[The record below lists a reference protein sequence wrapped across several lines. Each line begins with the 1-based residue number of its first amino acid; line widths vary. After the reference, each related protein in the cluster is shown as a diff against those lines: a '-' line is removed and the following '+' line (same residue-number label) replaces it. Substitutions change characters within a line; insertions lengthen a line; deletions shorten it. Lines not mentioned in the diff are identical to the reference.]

1 MAKSAHRLII
11 VNSSSSNAASK
22 HAEVLTIRERHVVN
36 GRVAVDDA
44 QAPRR
49 RRRVGQRGCRVV
61 FASLQCA
68 LLDRHTWP
76 KRAGL
81 ARVMFHWIEAFYNPT
96 RHSTL
101 GYLSPVDYEA
111 TPVA

>member
-1 MAKSAHRLII
+1 MAGMILL
-11 VNSSSSNAASK
+11 
-22 HAEVLTIRERHVVN
+22 E
-36 GRVAVDDA
+36 
-44 QAPRR
+44 
-49 RRRVGQRGCRVV
+49 
-61 FASLQCA
+61 CA